1 MKTHSIKTWREEER
15 PREKLMLQGATS
27 LTDTELL
34 AILLGSGT
42 RRQTAV
48 DLARNVLSHCGGRLD
63 ALSRMES
70 KQLTGMDGIGPAKA
84 TAILATFE
92 LARRLAAELPEDEL
106 TIRTPETVAR
116 MMVPH
121 LQNLPHEE
129 CWVLYLNRG
138 RRFIGKERVSQ
149 GGLGSTVIDI
159 KIIVKKAV
167 DRLASGLI
175 LIHNHPSG
183 NPYPGEQDRRQ
194 TEALKQAA
202 AVFDIELLDHVI
214 IGKKKYFSFSD
225 EVTASL

>member
-1 MKTHSIKTWREEER
+1 MKAKSIKTWNEEER
-15 PREKLMLQGATS
+15 PREKLMLQGAAS

-48 DLARNVLSHCGGRLD
+48 DLARDLLAACGGRLD

-70 KQLTGMDGIGPAKA
+70 RHLTETDGIGPAKA
-84 TAILATFE
+84 TTILATFE

-116 MMVPH
+116 MMLPH

-138 RRFIGKERVSQ
+138 RRLIGKEKVSV
-149 GGLGSTVIDI
+149 GGLGSTIIDI

-167 DRLASGLI
+167 DRLASGII

-183 NPYPGEQDRRQ
+183 NPHPGEQDVRQ
-194 TEALKQAA
+194 TDALKKAA

-214 IGKKKYFSFSD
+214 IGKKKYYSFSD
-225 EVTASL
+225 ELTSTL

>member
-1 MKTHSIKTWREEER
+1 MKTHSIKTWNEEER
-15 PREKLMLQGATS
+15 PREKLMLHGAGA

-48 DLARNVLSHCGGRLD
+48 DLARDLLAPGGGRLD
-63 ALSRMES
+63 ALSRMDAR
-70 KQLTGMDGIGPAKA
+70 QLTKTDGIGLAKA
-84 TAILATFE
+84 TAVLATFE

-106 TIRTPETVAR
+106 TIRTSETVAR
-116 MMVPH
+116 MMGPH
-121 LQNLPHEE
+121 LRDLPHEE
-129 CWVLYLNRG
+129 CWALYLNRG
-138 RRFIGKERVSQ
+138 RKLIGKEKISI
-149 GGLGSTVIDI
+149 GGMGSTIMDI

-175 LIHNHPSG
+175 LVHNHPSG
-183 NPYPGEQDRRQ
+183 NPHPGEQDRKQ

-202 AVFDIELLDHVI
+202 AVFDIELVDHVI

-225 EVTASL
+225 ENY

>member
-1 MKTHSIKTWREEER
+1 MKKHSIKTWNEEER
-15 PREKLMLQGATS
+15 PREKLMLHGAGA

-48 DLARNVLSHCGGRLD
+48 DLARDLLAPGGGRLD
-63 ALSRMES
+63 ALSRMDAR
-70 KQLTGMDGIGPAKA
+70 QLTKTDGIGLAKA
-84 TAILATFE
+84 TAVLATFE

-106 TIRTPETVAR
+106 TIRTSETVAR
-116 MMVPH
+116 MMGPH
-121 LQNLPHEE
+121 LRDLPHEE
-129 CWVLYLNRG
+129 CWALYLNRG
-138 RRFIGKERVSQ
+138 RKLIGKEKISI
-149 GGLGSTVIDI
+149 GGMGSTIMDI

-175 LIHNHPSG
+175 LVHNHPSG
-183 NPYPGEQDRRQ
+183 NPHPGEQDRKQ

-202 AVFDIELLDHVI
+202 AVFDIELVDHVI

-225 EVTASL
+225 ENY

>member
-1 MKTHSIKTWREEER
+1 
-15 PREKLMLQGATS
+15 MLRGAAA

-48 DLARNVLSHCGGRLD
+48 DLARDLLAQVGGRLD
-63 ALSRMES
+63 TLSCLEVR
-70 KQLTGMDGIGPAKA
+70 QLTALDGIGPAKA
-84 TAILATFE
+84 ATVLASFE

-106 TIRTPETVAR
+106 TIRSSETIAR
-116 MMVPH
+116 MMAPH

-138 RRFIGKERVSQ
+138 RKLIGKEKVSL
-149 GGLGSTVIDI
+149 GGTGSTVIDI

-167 DRLASGLI
+167 ERLAGGII
-175 LIHNHPSG
+175 LVHNHPSG
-183 NPYPGEQDRRQ
+183 NPHPGEQDRRQ
-194 TEALKQAA
+194 TEALRKAA
-202 AVFDIELLDHVI
+202 AVFDIEVLDHVI

-225 EVTASL
+225 ENY

>member
-1 MKTHSIKTWREEER
+1 MKHCSIKTWDEEER
-15 PREKLMLQGATS
+15 PREKLMLHGAGA

-48 DLARNVLSHCGGRLD
+48 DLARDLLAPGGGRLD
-63 ALSRMES
+63 VLSRMDAR
-70 KQLTGMDGIGPAKA
+70 QLTKTDGIGLAKA
-84 TAILATFE
+84 TAVLATFE

-106 TIRTPETVAR
+106 TIRTSETVAR
-116 MMVPH
+116 MMGPH
-121 LQNLPHEE
+121 LRDLPHEE
-129 CWVLYLNRG
+129 CWALYLNRG
-138 RRFIGKERVSQ
+138 RKLIGKEKISI
-149 GGLGSTVIDI
+149 GGMGSTIMDI

-175 LIHNHPSG
+175 LVHNHPSG
-183 NPYPGEQDRRQ
+183 NPHPGEQDRKQ

-202 AVFDIELLDHVI
+202 AVFDIELVDHVI

-225 EVTASL
+225 ENY